1 MNPQPVPGVAEM
13 DFAELEANLLLF
25 EDWADRYQYII
36 GLGAKLPPLD
46 EKYRTDTYKVDGCM
60 SQVWLHS
67 QIIEDDSDRQ
77 LRFDADSDST
87 IVKGLFA
94 ILRILYSDK
103 TAEQILAVDL
113 ESTFRQIGLEQHL
126 SPNRRNG
133 FFSMIE
139 EIRRAAI
146 VVRSTS

>member
-1 MNPQPVPGVAEM
+1 M
-13 DFAELEANLLLF
+13 DFIELEANLLLF

-46 EKYRTDTYKVDGCM
+46 DQFRTDAYKVEGCM
-60 SQVWLHS
+60 SQVWLHAE
-67 QIIEDDSDRQ
+67 IIEGDPHRR
-77 LRFDADSDST
+77 LRFNADSDST

-94 ILRILYSDK
+94 VLRILYSDK
-103 TAEQILAVDL
+103 TAEEILAVDL
-113 ESTFRQIGLEQHL
+113 DTAFRQIGLEQHL

-139 EIRRAAI
+139 EIRRSAI
-146 VVRSTS
+146 VVKSTS

>member
-1 MNPQPVPGVAEM
+1 M
-13 DFAELEANLLLF
+13 DFAELESNLLFF

-46 EKYRTDTYKVDGCM
+46 DQYRTDTYKVEGCL
-60 SQVWLHS
+60 SQVWLHTE
-67 QIIEDDSDRQ
+67 ITGDRR
-77 LRFDADSDST
+77 LVFNADSDSA

-94 ILRILYSDK
+94 ILRILFSDK
-103 TAEQILAVDL
+103 TADEILAVDL
-113 ESTFRQIGLEQHL
+113 DQAFAQIGLEQHL

-139 EIRRAAI
+139 EMRRAAA
-146 VVRSTS
+146 VVKATS

>member
-1 MNPQPVPGVAEM
+1 M

-46 EKYRTDTYKVDGCM
+46 EQYRTDPYKVEGCL

-67 QIIEDDSDRQ
+67 AIVESDSGRR
-77 LRFDADSDST
+77 LHFDADSDST

-94 ILRILYSDK
+94 ILRILFSDR
-103 TAEQILAVDL
+103 TAEEILDVDL
-113 ESTFRQIGLEQHL
+113 DAAFRKIGLEQHL

-133 FFSMIE
+133 FFAMIE

-146 VVRSTS
+146 VVKSTT

>member
-1 MNPQPVPGVAEM
+1 M
-13 DFAELEANLLLF
+13 DFAELESNLLFF

-46 EKYRTDTYKVDGCM
+46 DQYRTETYLVEGCL
-60 SQVWLHS
+60 SQVWLHTE
-67 QIIEDDSDRQ
+67 IFEEGGEKK
-77 LRFDADSDST
+77 LRFAADSDSA

-94 ILRILYSDK
+94 ILRILFSDK
-103 TAEQILAVDL
+103 TADEIIAVDL
-113 ESTFRQIGLEQHL
+113 DQAFEQIGLEQHL

-139 EIRRAAI
+139 EMRRAA
-146 VVRSTS
+146 VVVKATS